1 MRGHLD
7 RLLAV
12 LILVVA
18 LASSATAGDTLE
30 PSPPPPRA
38 TGGGLFYDP
47 RTVETVRGEIV
58 GLGEFVPA
66 PSGPGG
72 VYRGP
77 QVELKTKTETVA
89 VRLGPPAFLER
100 HGLRLKL
107 HDRLEVTGTR
117 VQRPK
122 WPLII
127 ARKVKTP
134 KGKEVILLTEAGFPL
149 WYLEKR
155 GAPPT
160 AP

>member
-1 MRGHLD
+1 MAGD
-7 RLLAV
+7 
-12 LILVVA
+12 VVEP
-18 LASSATAGDTLE
+18 SSPAPTAG
-30 PSPPPPRA
+30 RG
-38 TGGGLFYDP
+38 TGYDP

-58 GLGEFVPA
+58 GLGQFVPA

-72 VYRGP
+72 VYVGP

-107 HDRLEVTGTR
+107 HDHLEVTGSR

-127 ARKVKTP
+127 ARKVKTA
-134 KGKEVILLTEAGFPL
+134 KGKDVLLLTETGFPL